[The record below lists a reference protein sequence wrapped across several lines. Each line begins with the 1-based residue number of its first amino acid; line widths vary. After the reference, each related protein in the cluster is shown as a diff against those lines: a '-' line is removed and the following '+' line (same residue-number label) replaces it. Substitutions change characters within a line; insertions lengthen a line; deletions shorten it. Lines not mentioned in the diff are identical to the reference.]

1 MSDPT
6 SAFAP
11 SEQPAATPAAPANP
25 SSAFSDQLAS
35 IKNEA
40 GAQKYD
46 TLDKA
51 LEGLSHAQNY
61 IPQLQT
67 DLAAKE
73 AELVQLRADASARA
87 SVEDVVSRLSNP
99 AVPEVPAATPA
110 ATPQALSEADIANL
124 VQQGIANNAA
134 QTSAD
139 ANAQSVDAAL
149 QKMYGDKAATTVQS
163 KAAELGTTP
172 AELQKLASQNP
183 AMVMALFNQGSA
195 PAVSSTTGSINLEPR
210 QGEIAPVVRPVKSIL
225 SGATSAEQ
233 KAHLLDV
240 KAEVYRKF
248 DVKTL

>member
-1 MSDPT
+1 MTDQ
-6 SAFAP
+6 SAFAAP
-11 SEQPAATPAAPANP
+11 TEQPAAQPAAPANP

-35 IKNEA
+35 IKNES

-46 TLDKA
+46 TLEKA
-51 LEGLSHAQNY
+51 LEGLGHAQNY

-73 AELVQLRADASARA
+73 AELVQLRADAQARA
-87 SVEDVVSRLSNP
+87 SVEDVVSRLSQP
-99 AVPEVPAATPA
+99 VVPDAPATPEA
-110 ATPQALSEADIANL
+110 PQALSEADIATL

-149 QKMYGDKAATTVQS
+149 QKLYGDKAASTVQA

-195 PAVSSTTGSINLEPR
+195 PAVSSTVGSINIEPR
-210 QGEIAPVVRPVKSIL
+210 PAEIAAVTRPEKSIL

-248 DVKTL
+248 SVETI